1 MSVLWADFFYW
12 VKLIMFDYTI
22 TNIEY
27 ITGLNKARY
36 TIRRT
41 NESNVIAQ
49 FSFIEYT
56 SDIIELTSFYSNEE
70 NYKDLE
76 LILIELLETYYNDR
90 NYLLIHEDLK
100 ESTKFPFESILND
113 YTIYNTTYLRYQI

>member
-1 MSVLWADFFYW
+1 
-12 VKLIMFDYTI
+12 MFDYTI